1 MLDENPTLNINLVI
15 GGKNGWKSKDLLQL
29 RHKKNIIFTGFVD
42 ENDLPILYNEA
53 EALCYISFYEGFGLP
68 PLEAMSCRT
77 PVIYGDNSSMKEF
90 FEGYGLPAK
99 ADDVS
104 AIKEQMKKILTDP
117 ALREELKEKSL
128 ERSFDFSWRQTA
140 IDTLA
145 VYERTILKNKSN

>member
-1 MLDENPTLNINLVI
+1 
-15 GGKNGWKSKDLLQL
+15 
-29 RHKKNIIFTGFVD
+29 
-42 ENDLPILYNEA
+42 
-53 EALCYISFYEGFGLP
+53 
-68 PLEAMSCRT
+68 MSCRT
-77 PVIYGDNSSMKEF
+77 LVIYGDNSSMKEF